1 MRTHTVCAPRFPHV
15 LVALCASTLLF
26 AALPLHADPRLPA
39 VFSDHMVLQRGRAVP
54 VWGLADAGEGITVTL
69 NGASRQARAGADG
82 RWRVDL
88 PAQGAGGPFTLTV
101 AGKSTLRVR
110 DVLVGEVW
118 VASGQSNMALAL
130 ARASRADAASASHG
144 RIRLFT
150 VPRTTSL
157 RPVENLAASW
167 QACTPE
173 AAGAFSAVAY
183 YFGRQLHEELG
194 VPVGLV
200 HTAWP
205 GSLGEE
211 WTALAALQGDPRL
224 APIVQDWQQRART
237 WIGGE
242 ENPSRADLRFGAIEL
257 IGADRARPLRL
268 APAGPGAAGGPWRFS
283 WESAPEMSFEWQEG
297 PEPTGRLHGEL
308 RARDSARLTVDINAD
323 GSPADIRGDDA
334 IRLRVSGEGQFQ
346 LRTLQPSLTD
356 WDDYSSEV
364 VAASPGWREVTLPI
378 ASLKQ
383 AGWGVR
389 RPFTADAVS
398 ALVIEALL
406 GPDGAR
412 PPGGLY
418 NAMIA
423 PLTPYAIQGAIWYQ
437 GEGNAG
443 RARQYRALLPALIQ
457 SWRAGWGQG
466 DFPFLIVQLPNY
478 RSRSP
483 LPQESGWAELREAQA
498 MALRVA
504 NTGLAVTI
512 DVGEA
517 EDVHPANKR
526 PVGERLAR
534 WALGTV
540 YGRPGEYSGPL
551 FESVQVEGAAA
562 RIRFRHTGSGLATTD
577 HLPPRGFAIAG
588 ADREFKWAQAEIE
601 RDTVLVHHPDVTQ
614 PVAVRYA
621 WADNP
626 DCNLGNREG
635 LPAAPFRTDDWE
647 D

>member
-1 MRTHTVCAPRFPHV
+1 VP
-15 LVALCASTLLF
+15 LV

-39 VFSDHMVLQRGRAVP
+39 LFSDHMVLQRGRPLP
-54 VWGLADAGEGITVTL
+54 VWGRADAGEEITATL
-69 NGASRQARAGADG
+69 GGSTSRTRATADG

-88 PAQGAGGPFTLTV
+88 PPQEAGGPFTLTV
-101 AGKSTLRVR
+101 AGRSTVRVR

-118 VASGQSNMALAL
+118 IASGQSNMALPL
-130 ARASRADAASASHG
+130 ANASRTDAAFASHPQ
-144 RIRLFT
+144 IRLFT
-150 VPRTTSL
+150 VPTTTSL
-157 RPVENLAASW
+157 RTVETLVASW

-183 YFGRQLHEELG
+183 YFGRRLHEELG

-200 HTAWP
+200 HTSWP

-224 APIVQDWQQRART
+224 APIAQDWQQRARA

-242 ENPSRADLRFGAIEL
+242 ENPLRVDLRFGAIEL
-257 IGADRARPLRL
+257 IGAGRPRPLRL
-268 APAGPGAAGGPWRFS
+268 APADAAAAGGPWRFS
-283 WESAPEMSFEWQEG
+283 WESAPQMSFEWQEG
-297 PEPTGRLHGEL
+297 AEPTARLHGEL
-308 RARDSARLTVDINAD
+308 RARDSARLTVEINAD
-323 GSPADIRGDDA
+323 GSPADTRGFDA
-334 IRLRVSGEGQFQ
+334 IRLRVSGEGLFQ
-346 LRTLQPSLTD
+346 VRTLQPSVTD
-356 WDDYSSEV
+356 WDDYSSAV
-364 VAASPGWREVTLPI
+364 VTASPEWREVTVPI
-378 ASLKQ
+378 GSLRQ

-389 RPFTADAVS
+389 KPFTADAVN

-423 PLTPYAIQGAIWYQ
+423 PLVPYAIQGAIWYQ

-443 RARQYRALLPALIQ
+443 RARQYRALLPALFL
-457 SWRAGWGQG
+457 WGGGGWGQG

-498 MALRVA
+498 MTLQVA

-517 EDVHPANKR
+517 EDVHPADKR

-540 YGRPGEYSGPL
+540 YARPGEYSGPL
-551 FESVQVEGAAA
+551 FDSMRVEGAAA
-562 RIRFRHTGSGLATTD
+562 RIRFRHAGSGLTTTD
-577 HLPPRGFAIAG
+577 HLPLRGFAIAG
-588 ADREFKWAQAEIE
+588 ADRRFAWAHAEIE
-601 RDTVLVHHPDVTQ
+601 SDTVLVHHPDVTQ

-635 LPAAPFRTDDWE
+635 LPASPFRTDDWQR
-647 D
+647 